1 MGETKDQILNLINSG
16 NFAELEQI
24 VLGLNDDSLQELM
37 NDLGYYQTKDIF
49 LVCSDNAREKMINAL
64 KDNEQKQFMILEL
77 DSKKAYQFIV
87 NNKDK
92 IDDDIV
98 KKIICDIIQISDVD
112 LKKKIL
118 FEDKNLPNVT
128 NIELHQILG
137 KKFVKENIKE
147 IVKLEFDEND
157 IDKKLELITQIEEI
171 VGDNIYHNMD
181 FNILSTQYIDAIG
194 IDGIISIALNTEKQ
208 NKLLSLDKTKLEIL
222 GRCLNNNSFK
232 NEPDTYKM
240 ILDKMLENIATDNFN
255 NLFSDIDDI
264 AELTDIDIQTFQQI
278 IQNNNRFEINNLNE
292 LRDYGNA
299 KKRKCDE
306 WIKSDNIEEKRLAVF
321 EKIFGQDWCLPFYYD
336 IEEIQDEN
344 IKKYLKCI
352 KEISKIN
359 IPQILDKIYNECSEQ
374 MEVDK
379 FAIEKEIKSEYGKLY
394 NEGLF
399 IVDNAQRLEI
409 DGNNNVFEAGT
420 DFAMIIHS
428 RIGIRNSGGSKN
440 YYDDWYRNK
449 NSQGFA
455 DYFCASY
462 IRNDMIT
469 GAGIEDNVV
478 YGFSSLSPRSFCGSS
493 QADMGTTLNSIES
506 CSSPEYIINNTGN
519 AGRGV
524 IMATPYNEIDY
535 KYFSDGKRQQ
545 PSYIVVFRING
556 ELTNWKKAINAQHDW
571 KGKLPIVIVDVN
583 KCIESE
589 KQKVEEMKKKYEKT
603 KSPVL
608 ARQIYI
614 KIRNNQ
620 HTIKSYKGKLQES
633 FFEGELEQYLI
644 SDDEIKKY
652 MEENKEY
659 YGDISPTI
667 DKPKS
672 KIEIIY
678 DKINTIISEKDT
690 TEKETDNDIQEEKE
704 QIIQAKKQDIETKQS
719 NSVITPKDIA
729 KLDQDKKMTT
739 TEVKQNVVKRLL
751 EKVKEKFIQGKNK
764 DGR

>member
-440 YYDDWYRNK
+440 
-449 NSQGFA
+449 
-455 DYFCASY
+455 
-462 IRNDMIT
+462 
-469 GAGIEDNVV
+469 
-478 YGFSSLSPRSFCGSS
+478 
-493 QADMGTTLNSIES
+493 
-506 CSSPEYIINNTGN
+506 
-519 AGRGV
+519 
-524 IMATPYNEIDY
+524 
-535 KYFSDGKRQQ
+535 
-545 PSYIVVFRING
+545 
-556 ELTNWKKAINAQHDW
+556 
-571 KGKLPIVIVDVN
+571 
-583 KCIESE
+583 
-589 KQKVEEMKKKYEKT
+589 
-603 KSPVL
+603 
-608 ARQIYI
+608 
-614 KIRNNQ
+614 
-620 HTIKSYKGKLQES
+620 
-633 FFEGELEQYLI
+633 
-644 SDDEIKKY
+644 
-652 MEENKEY
+652 
-659 YGDISPTI
+659 
-667 DKPKS
+667 
-672 KIEIIY
+672 
-678 DKINTIISEKDT
+678 
-690 TEKETDNDIQEEKE
+690 
-704 QIIQAKKQDIETKQS
+704 
-719 NSVITPKDIA
+719 
-729 KLDQDKKMTT
+729 
-739 TEVKQNVVKRLL
+739 
-751 EKVKEKFIQGKNK
+751 
-764 DGR
+764 

>member
-1 MGETKDQILNLINSG
+1 MEETKEQIINLISIQDYGKVQSMFDEIDETVIQYVIQSISEN
-16 NFAELEQI
+16 E
-24 VLGLNDDSLQELM
+24 VLA
-37 NDLGYYQTKDIF
+37 IF
-49 LVCSDNAREKMINAL
+49 GGCSDTTKG
-64 KDNEQKQFMILEL
+64 
-77 DSKKAYQFIV
+77 
-87 NNKDK
+87 
-92 IDDDIV
+92 
-98 KKIICDIIQISDVD
+98 KIINSVHNVELKENLIEYLNPIMRYEYIQDNKSKMQEDFINKTIKELLKYDFDD

-128 NIELHQILG
+128 NLELHQILG

-157 IDKKLELITQIEEI
+157 INKKLELITQIEEN
-171 VGDNIYHNMD
+171 VGDNIYLNMD

-194 IDGIISIALNTEKQ
+194 IDGIINIALNNEKQ
-208 NKLLSLDKTKLEIL
+208 NELLNLDKSRLEIL
-222 GRCLNNNSFK
+222 GRCLNNKSFK

-240 ILDKMLENIATDNFN
+240 ILDKMLENIATDNFD
-255 NLFSDIDDI
+255 NLFSDIDNI

-278 IQNNNRFEINNLNE
+278 IQNNNRFETNSLNE

-306 WIKSDNIEEKRLAVF
+306 WINSDNIEEKRLAVF
-321 EKIFGQDWCLPFYYD
+321 EKIFGQDWYLPFYYD
-336 IEEIQDEN
+336 VEEIQDEN

-352 KEISKIN
+352 KEIRKIN

-374 MEVDK
+374 MEIDK
-379 FAIEKEIKSEYGKLY
+379 FATEKEIKSEYGKLY

-409 DGNNNVFEAGT
+409 DGNDNVFEAGT

-428 RIGIRNSGGSKN
+428 RIGIRNSSGSKN

-493 QADMGTTLNSIES
+493 QADLGTTLNSIES

-524 IMATPYNEIDY
+524 IMASPYNEIDY
-535 KYFSDGKRQQ
+535 KYFLDGKRQQ
-545 PSYIVVFRING
+545 PSYIVVFRINS
-556 ELTNWKKAINAQHDW
+556 ELTNWKKAINAQQDW

-589 KQKVEEMKKKYEKT
+589 KQKVEEMKKEYEKT
-603 KSPVL
+603 KSPIL
-608 ARQIYI
+608 ARQIYN

-652 MEENKEY
+652 MEENEEY

-690 TEKETDNDIQEEKE
+690 IEQENDNDIQEEKE
-704 QIIQAKKQDIETKQS
+704 QIIQAKKQDIEIEQS
-719 NSVITPKDIA
+719 NAVITPKDIE
-729 KLDQDKKMTT
+729 KLDQDRKITT
-739 TEVKQNVVKRLL
+739 TEVKQNIVKRLL
-751 EKVKEKFIQGKNK
+751 EKVKEKFMQGKNK

>member
-1 MGETKDQILNLINSG
+1 LIETKEQIVNLINEKDYG
-16 NFAELEQI
+16 KVI
-24 VLGLNDDSLQELM
+24 
-37 NDLGYYQTKDIF
+37 DLF
-49 LVCSDNAREKMINAL
+49 E
-64 KDNEQKQFMILEL
+64 E
-77 DSKKAYQFIV
+77 
-87 NNKDK
+87 
-92 IDDDIV
+92 IDEDAI
-98 KKIICDIIQISDVD
+98 KDIIQNISENDIQAIFGGCSDTTKEKIIHSVHNIDLKENLIEHLNPIMRYEFIQNNKSNIRENFISKAIKELLNSNLDD

-118 FEDKNLPNVT
+118 FEDKNLPNIS
-128 NIELHQILG
+128 NLELHQILG

-157 IDKKLELITQIEEI
+157 INKKLELITKIEEN
-171 VGDNIYHNMD
+171 VGDNIYLNMD

-278 IQNNNRFEINNLNE
+278 IQNKNRFEINSLNE

-306 WIKSDNIEEKRLAVF
+306 WINSDNIEEKRLAVF
-321 EKIFGQDWCLPFYYD
+321 EKIFGQDWCLLFYYD
-336 IEEIQDEN
+336 IEKIQDEN

-493 QADMGTTLNSIES
+493 QADLGTTLNSIES

-524 IMATPYNEIDY
+524 IMASPYNEIDY

-556 ELTNWKKAINAQHDW
+556 ELTNWKKAINAQQDW

-589 KQKVEEMKKKYEKT
+589 KQKVEEMKKEYEKT
-603 KSPVL
+603 KSPIL
-608 ARQIYI
+608 ARQIYN

-620 HTIKSYKGKLQES
+620 HTIKSYNGKLQES

-690 TEKETDNDIQEEKE
+690 IEQATDNDIQEEKE
-704 QIIQAKKQDIETKQS
+704 QIIQAKKQDIEIEQS
-719 NSVITPKDIA
+719 NAVIIPKDIA
-729 KLDQDKKMTT
+729 KLDQDRKITT
-739 TEVKQNVVKRLL
+739 TEVKQNIVKRLL

>member
-1 MGETKDQILNLINSG
+1 MIETKEQIVNLINEKDYG
-16 NFAELEQI
+16 KVI
-24 VLGLNDDSLQELM
+24 
-37 NDLGYYQTKDIF
+37 DLF
-49 LVCSDNAREKMINAL
+49 E
-64 KDNEQKQFMILEL
+64 E
-77 DSKKAYQFIV
+77 
-87 NNKDK
+87 
-92 IDDDIV
+92 IDEDAI
-98 KKIICDIIQISDVD
+98 KDIIQNISENDIQAIFGGCSDTTKEKIIHSVHNIDLKENLIEHLNPIMRYEFIQNNKSNIRENFISKAIKELLNSNLDD

-118 FEDKNLPNVT
+118 FEDKNLPNIS
-128 NIELHQILG
+128 NLELHQILG

-157 IDKKLELITQIEEI
+157 INKKLELITKIEEN
-171 VGDNIYHNMD
+171 VGDNIYLNMD

-278 IQNNNRFEINNLNE
+278 IQNKNRFEINSLNE

-306 WIKSDNIEEKRLAVF
+306 WINSDNIEEKRLAVF
-321 EKIFGQDWCLPFYYD
+321 EKIFGQDWCLLFYYD
-336 IEEIQDEN
+336 IEKIQDEN

-478 YGFSSLSPRSFCGSS
+478 YGFSSLSPRSFCGGS
-493 QADMGTTLNSIES
+493 QADLGTTLNSIES

-524 IMATPYNEIDY
+524 IMASPYNEIDY

-556 ELTNWKKAINAQHDW
+556 ELTNWKKAINAQQDW

-589 KQKVEEMKKKYEKT
+589 KQKVEEMKKEYEKT
-603 KSPVL
+603 KSPIL
-608 ARQIYI
+608 ARQIYN

-620 HTIKSYKGKLQES
+620 HTIKSYNGKLQES

-690 TEKETDNDIQEEKE
+690 IEQATDNDIQEEKE
-704 QIIQAKKQDIETKQS
+704 QIIQAKKQDIEIEQS
-719 NSVITPKDIA
+719 NAVIIPKDIA
-729 KLDQDKKMTT
+729 KLDQDRKITT
-739 TEVKQNVVKRLL
+739 TEVKQNIVKRLL